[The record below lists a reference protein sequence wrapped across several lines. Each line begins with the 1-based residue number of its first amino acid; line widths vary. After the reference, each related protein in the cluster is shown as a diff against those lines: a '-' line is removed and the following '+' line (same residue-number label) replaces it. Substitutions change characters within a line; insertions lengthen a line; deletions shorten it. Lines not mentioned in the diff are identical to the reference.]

1 MAATRLIAMHHL
13 KGKNMKQCLKD
24 RIEYSLNSMKTE
36 NGEYVSFYEC
46 TPEAVVEEFA
56 LSKIVFL

>member
-13 KGKNMKQCLKD
+13 KGKTIKQCLKD
-24 RIEYSLNSMKTE
+24 RIEYSLNSVKTE

-46 TPEAVVEEFA
+46 TPEAVV
-56 LSKIVFL
+56 